1 MTAARLALGLLVA
14 GLLGPAASA
23 RADEAAQDPKAT
35 AAPAVV
41 AATTGAAQPPG
52 APPESTESERDEL
65 SRRATDPTA
74 SPLNFGLIND
84 VTTSYRDREDGTPI
98 DENGYTLK
106 FQPVIPFEAWGVA
119 NILRMTVPYQVSGPG
134 PEGLEDLT
142 IFDMVI
148 LPQSWGRL
156 GIGVV
161 GSFAAATSDVSAHA
175 TVGPAIGF
183 VVQTSKKL
191 SLGVFNQNLF
201 GNDVAI
207 SQVQPILAYQL
218 GSGWSLSLGDLQW
231 PYDWDRGEFLSM
243 PIGVQLGKVL
253 PVAKQPM
260 RFAVNPQYDLKDLP
274 GASRFK
280 VLFTVTLLLPEKR
293 AK

>member
-1 MTAARLALGLLVA
+1 MRAIDTHLRRGIAVVALAAGLLV
-14 GLLGPAASA
+14 LAASA
-23 RADEAAQDPKAT
+23 RADEAVQDPK
-35 AAPAVV
+35 PM
-41 AATTGAAQPPG
+41 
-52 APPESTESERDEL
+52 APPSESEQDEL

-74 SPLNFGLIND
+74 SPPNFSFIGDL
-84 VTTSYRDREDGTPI
+84 TTSYRDLEGGTPI
-98 DENGYTLK
+98 EEEGFQLR
-106 FQPVIPFEAWGVA
+106 FQPVVPFKAWGVA
-119 NILRMTVPYQVSGPG
+119 NILRMTVPYQMSGPG
-134 PEGLEDLT
+134 PEGLKDVT
-142 IFDMVI
+142 IFDLVI

-156 GIGVV
+156 GVGAV

-175 TVGPAIGF
+175 TGGPAIGF
-183 VVQTSKKL
+183 VAAISKKL
-191 SLGVFNQNLF
+191 NLGLFNQNLF

-207 SQVQPILAYQL
+207 SQIQPILAYQL

-260 RFAVNPQYDLKDLP
+260 RFAVNPQYDMKDLP
-274 GASRFK
+274 GGSRFK
-280 VLFTVTLLLPEKR
+280 VLFTITLLLPEKR